1 MSIFILLLPIAF
13 MLLVIAAFG
22 GAIYDIFHGIVGDE
36 NPGIPVY
43 PKPDG
48 MLVDIKQIYKI
59 DEQNFN
65 VLVKISYTIGEFET
79 KYFNYSYGYIDNEWR
94 YFTAKKTWIL
104 IKNYNLAKFIFDTSY
119 KIFIEGRNNE
129 KLLSERINQI
139 TLF

>member
-1 MSIFILLLPIAF
+1 MSFLVLLLPIAF

-48 MLVDIKQIYKI
+48 MSVYVKQIYRI
-59 DEQNFN
+59 DERNFN

-79 KYFNYSYGYIDNEWR
+79 KYFNYSYRYIDNEWR
-94 YFTAKKTWIL
+94 YFTAKKTWVL
-104 IKNYNLAKFIFDTSY
+104 INNYNLVKFIFDTSY
-119 KIFIEGRNNE
+119 EIFSNGRDGDN
-129 KLLSERINQI
+129 LLEERINQI
-139 TLF
+139 TWF